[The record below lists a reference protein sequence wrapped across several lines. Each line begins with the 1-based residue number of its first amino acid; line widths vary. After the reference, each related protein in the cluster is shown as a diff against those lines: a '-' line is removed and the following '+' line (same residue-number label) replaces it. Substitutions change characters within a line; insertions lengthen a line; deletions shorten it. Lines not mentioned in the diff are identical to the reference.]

1 MRMGMKRRNLE
12 KKDIFSGAATVLLVI
27 LMIIMTAFICILFY
41 ASLLRKIHID
51 RSAYLKEI
59 SQQMTDTT
67 DANINS
73 QWIIAQS
80 FENHITQGNISSRTE
95 LTECILTE
103 ESAYAQKGMEL
114 LALDSEKNYYDSR
127 GNVVYWNENDINVN
141 DNSLKTQIGVTSL
154 MTTDT
159 SNDEM
164 AFVLKMKKPVIID
177 NDIKLTHVAVIRD
190 MGVFTD
196 TFQRTSFNGLGENF
210 IIDKNGGKVYREQE
224 TSEIIGDVQNVFE
237 PLKNMRFKYDGS
249 YEELV
254 NAVAGGDS
262 ICMAFS
268 TPLNMKY
275 YVTCTQLESCDWV
288 IMSVIQ
294 SDKVSHDMN
303 EFMKMTIMGM
313 AGIALIIVTF
323 VAFTVF
329 FGMRYATSRRIM
341 EREIA
346 NNIELHLAAQ
356 KAEAA
361 NRAKTVFLSHMSHDI
376 RTPIN
381 GIIGM
386 TEIAIKN
393 ADNVDKV
400 NDCLAKIKSTSKH
413 LLSLLND
420 VLDMS
425 RIESGKINI
434 ENKQFC
440 LNELVIDCYNVVAGQ
455 AMEKKIEV
463 ERKFALQRNV
473 MLIGDELHLRQ
484 IVINILGNAIKF
496 TPQGGKVTF
505 FVKTD
510 NIAPDECDVTII
522 ISDNGRGMKDEFMD
536 KIFEPFSQ
544 EKESSRT
551 QYEGTG
557 LGMAIVKQLLNYM
570 GGTVDVE
577 SKEGKGSKFIVK
589 VRMKAEPAKVNEK
602 EDLCENVDL
611 SGMRVLLVEDVAM
624 NLEIA
629 QYMLEDNGI
638 IVTPAVNGAD
648 AVSIYMNNPVH
659 SFDLILMDV
668 MMPKMNGLEAAEV
681 IRKSGREDALTIP
694 IIAMTANVYSE
705 DKKATKAAGMN
716 DHLSKPVEISKMMKM
731 LKKYRNGIP
740 E

>member
-1 MRMGMKRRNLE
+1 MKRRNLE
-12 KKDIFSGAATVLLVI
+12 KKDIFSKVSTVLLVI

-41 ASLLRKIHID
+41 ASLLRKMYID
-51 RSAYLKEI
+51 RSAYLNEI
-59 SQQMTDTT
+59 CHQMADTT

-164 AFVLKMKKPVIID
+164 AFVLKMKKPVIIG

-268 TPLNMKY
+268 TPQNMKY

-313 AGIALIIVTF
+313 TGIALIIITF

-455 AMEKKIEV
+455 AMEKNIEV

-496 TPQGGKVTF
+496 TPQGGKVIF

-589 VRMKAEPAKVNEK
+589 VRMKAEPVKVNEK

-648 AVSIYMNNPVH
+648 AVSIYMNNPAH

-668 MMPKMNGLEAAEV
+668 MMPKMNGLEATEA
-681 IRKSGREDALTIP
+681 IRKSGKEDALTIP
-694 IIAMTANVYSE
+694 IVAMTANVYSE
-705 DKKATKAAGMN
+705 DKKATQAAGMN
-716 DHLSKPVEISKMMKM
+716 DHLSKPVEITKMMKM

-740 E
+740 K

>member
-1 MRMGMKRRNLE
+1 MKRRNLE
-12 KKDIFSGAATVLLVI
+12 KKDIFSKVSTVLLVI

-41 ASLLRKIHID
+41 ASLLRKMYID
-51 RSAYLKEI
+51 RSAYLNEI
-59 SQQMTDTT
+59 CHQMADTT

-164 AFVLKMKKPVIID
+164 AFVLKMKKPVIIG

-237 PLKNMRFKYDGS
+237 PLKNMRFKYERS

-268 TPLNMKY
+268 TPQNMKY

-313 AGIALIIVTF
+313 TGIALIIITF

-496 TPQGGKVTF
+496 TPQGGKVIF

-589 VRMKAEPAKVNEK
+589 VRMKAEPVKVNEK

-648 AVSIYMNNPVH
+648 AVSIYMNNPAH

-668 MMPKMNGLEAAEV
+668 MMPKMNGLEATEA
-681 IRKSGREDALTIP
+681 IRKSGKEDALTIP
-694 IIAMTANVYSE
+694 IVAMTANVYSE
-705 DKKATKAAGMN
+705 DKKATQAAGMN
-716 DHLSKPVEISKMMKM
+716 DHLSKPVEITKMMKM

>member
-1 MRMGMKRRNLE
+1 MKRRNLE
-12 KKDIFSGAATVLLVI
+12 KKDIFSKVSTVLLVI

-41 ASLLRKIHID
+41 ASLLRKMYID
-51 RSAYLKEI
+51 RSAYLNEI
-59 SQQMTDTT
+59 CHQMADTT

-164 AFVLKMKKPVIID
+164 AFVLKMKKPVIIG

-237 PLKNMRFKYDGS
+237 PLKNMRFKYERS

-268 TPLNMKY
+268 TPQNMKY

-313 AGIALIIVTF
+313 TGIALIIITF

-434 ENKQFC
+434 ENNQFC

-455 AMEKKIEV
+455 AMEKSIEV

-496 TPQGGKVTF
+496 TPEGGKVTF

-589 VRMKAEPAKVNEK
+589 VRMKAEPVKVNEK

-648 AVSIYMNNPVH
+648 AVSIYMNNPAH

-668 MMPKMNGLEAAEV
+668 MMPKMNGLEATEA
-681 IRKSGREDALTIP
+681 IRKSGKEDALTIP
-694 IIAMTANVYSE
+694 IVAMTANVYSE
-705 DKKATKAAGMN
+705 DKKATQAAGMN
-716 DHLSKPVEISKMMKM
+716 DHLSKPVEITKMLKM

>member
-1 MRMGMKRRNLE
+1 MKRRNLE
-12 KKDIFSGAATVLLVI
+12 KKDIFSKVSTVLLVI

-41 ASLLRKIHID
+41 ASLLRKMYID
-51 RSAYLKEI
+51 RSAYLNEI
-59 SQQMTDTT
+59 CHQMADTT

-268 TPLNMKY
+268 TPQNMKY

-313 AGIALIIVTF
+313 TGIALIIITF

-455 AMEKKIEV
+455 AMEKNIEV

-496 TPQGGKVTF
+496 TPQGGKVIF

-589 VRMKAEPAKVNEK
+589 VRMKAEPVKVNEK

-648 AVSIYMNNPVH
+648 AVSIYMNNPAH

-668 MMPKMNGLEAAEV
+668 MMPKMNGLEATEA
-681 IRKSGREDALTIP
+681 IRKSGKEDALTIP
-694 IIAMTANVYSE
+694 IVAMTANVYSE
-705 DKKATKAAGMN
+705 DKKATQAAGMN
-716 DHLSKPVEISKMMKM
+716 DHLSKPVEITKMMKM

-740 E
+740 K